1 MGGIESLLMMTQ
13 HNSDAVLGP
22 GVHMRAAVALYPIC
36 WLYNH
41 VQGADFRDL
50 VDAPIRIM
58 VGSADDYDGGGD
70 ACRTMIGELSLQDGA
85 HVSLRVFPG
94 ATHIFDS
101 FTAPYQ
107 FNDPGANRRHG
118 GVIHVRPDPEARQQA
133 RDDMVSFFRA
143 ALEAK

>member
-1 MGGIESLLMMTQ
+1 
-13 HNSDAVLGP
+13 
-22 GVHMRAAVALYPIC
+22 
-36 WLYNH
+36 
-41 VQGADFRDL
+41 
-50 VDAPIRIM
+50 
-58 VGSADDYDGGGD
+58 
-70 ACRTMIGELSLQDGA
+70 MIGELSPQDRA

-107 FNDPGANRRHG
+107 FPNPGANRRQG

-133 RDDMVSFFRA
+133 RNDMVTFFRA